1 MKKTFSILLNLIII
15 TKFFCKEPPQQKQ
28 KEKRITYFD
37 KSSIETINDDNF
49 DRVMNAGITND
60 YLILFTVKTCKV
72 CDHVIEILEEAAEL
86 YLNTDSNITFY
97 KVDIIASGW
106 TALRFDFEKL
116 PNIIYVS
123 KGKYAIYPL
132 DNITKIEIKN
142 FIEDKNK
149 VMINLPKKVGYM
161 HLILKT
167 FKLLSYMISQK
178 FSFWDESYYW
188 ALIILFIAFIVLFE
202 FIFIKYCCPRSN
214 KNKKT
219 SHEHHHHSHQNQ
231 INRKYK
237 SKAD

>member
-1 MKKTFSILLNLIII
+1 MKKTFSIILNLLLISKLI
-15 TKFFCKEPPQQKQ
+15 CKEPLQQKQ
-28 KEKRITYFD
+28 KEKKITYFD

-49 DRVMNAGITND
+49 DRVMNAGFTND

-86 YLNTDSNITFY
+86 YLNTDSNVTFY

-132 DNITKIEIKN
+132 DNITKLEIKN

-149 VMINLPKKVGYM
+149 VMVNLPKKVGYSY
-161 HLILKT
+161 LILKT

-202 FIFIKYCCPRSN
+202 YIFIKYCCPRSN

-219 SHEHHHHSHQNQ
+219 SHEHHHHFNQNQ
-231 INRKYK
+231 INKKRK
-237 SKAD
+237 SKSD